1 MIRELTI
8 NDFEMIDTI
17 ISNLHKIHTQ
27 NRPDFYAPNKHP
39 LSKKEFIQ
47 LLKDNNKINLAFV
60 SDNQVVGI
68 CLATIKNK
76 ISKSIYIDDIF
87 VLKEFRRQG
96 IATKLFNEIESI
108 ANKIEAQRID
118 LTVWQFNTN
127 AIEFYKSLGMSEQ
140 RIVLEKRLEL

>member
-1 MIRELTI
+1 MIRKLTI

-27 NRPDFYAPNKHP
+27 NRPDFYTPNEHP
-39 LSKKEFIQ
+39 ISKKEFAK
-47 LLKDNNKINLAFV
+47 LLKDKNKINLAFI

-87 VLKEFRRQG
+87 VVDEFRQQG
-96 IATKLFNEIESI
+96 IATQLFNEIESI
-108 ANKIEAQRID
+108 AKQISAKRID
-118 LTVWQFNTN
+118 LTVWQFNTS
-127 AIEFYKSLGMSEQ
+127 AIEFYKSLGMTEQ
-140 RIVLEKRLEL
+140 RIVLEKGL